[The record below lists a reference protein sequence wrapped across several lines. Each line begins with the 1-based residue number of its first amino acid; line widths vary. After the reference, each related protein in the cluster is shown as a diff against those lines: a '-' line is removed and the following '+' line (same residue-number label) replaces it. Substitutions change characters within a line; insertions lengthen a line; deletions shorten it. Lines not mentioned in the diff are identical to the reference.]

1 MAVGNIHGAGPT
13 IAGAVRDVCRLRL
26 TTMPAADRYRVAVVA
41 PRLGLPNLQERAM
54 KHANRFSAAALAIV
68 LAAVSPFWAEPAQAQ
83 RSGQVQALRVT
94 GFDVE
99 QVDRLEPGAELN
111 FTVWGTPG
119 ATVLLQIDG
128 SRRQAR
134 LDEVSPG
141 RYQGSYIVSRS
152 DRIGPD
158 SRVNA
163 NLRYGNR
170 VATAQL
176 GEALQVGWPLPGEA
190 LAPEIQSVG
199 VVREPGRGRTE
210 ALRYTVRGTP
220 GGQAS
225 VQLQGSQYRNVVL
238 DEVRPGEYS
247 GVYVLPQGDWVDTQ
261 QPLVAQLRI
270 GNRTSQSRVNDAYA
284 GVDLRARRSGP
295 DGCRDCATVLAVNE
309 VVVDGEGKVLGTVAG
324 GVLGAVVG
332 SQFGKGDGRTAAG
345 VAGAVGGALLGRE
358 IQRRNNQRT
367 QYEVVVR
374 QNDGLQ
380 RSVVYAE
387 PPNFRVGD
395 RVRVVGE
402 TLELQR

>member
-1 MAVGNIHGAGPT
+1 
-13 IAGAVRDVCRLRL
+13 
-26 TTMPAADRYRVAVVA
+26 
-41 PRLGLPNLQERAM
+41 M
-54 KHANRFSAAALAIV
+54 KHANRFSAAALAVV

-284 GVDLRARRSGP
+284 GVDLRARRSGL

-395 RVRVVGE
+395 RVRVVGD